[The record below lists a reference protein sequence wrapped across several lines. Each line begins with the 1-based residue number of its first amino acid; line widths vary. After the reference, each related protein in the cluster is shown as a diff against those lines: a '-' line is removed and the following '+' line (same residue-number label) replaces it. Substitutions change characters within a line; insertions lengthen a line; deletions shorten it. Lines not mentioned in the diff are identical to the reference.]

1 VFCGLA
7 LAIAN
12 GGASLHRTINPAY
25 KAAGLITTK
34 PCENIMTCYH
44 EYSNR

>member
-1 VFCGLA
+1 LLVFYGLA

-25 KAAGLITTK
+25 KTAGLIRVAK
-34 PCENIMTCYH
+34 
-44 EYSNR
+44 